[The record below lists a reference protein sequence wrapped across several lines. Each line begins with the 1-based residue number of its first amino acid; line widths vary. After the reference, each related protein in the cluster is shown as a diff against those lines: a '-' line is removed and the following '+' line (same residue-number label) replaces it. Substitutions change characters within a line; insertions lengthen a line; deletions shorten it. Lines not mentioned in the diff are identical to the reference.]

1 MLVNDRKMNIIEQER
16 KIRIILYMNTI
27 EFSLHPKYTADLK
40 DFKRYPLV
48 TRYRLKNTAFQ
59 PNSQI

>member
-27 EFSLHPKYTADLK
+27 KFSLHPKYTADLK
-40 DFKRYPLV
+40 DFKRYPLL
-48 TRYRLKNTAFQ
+48 TR
-59 PNSQI
+59 

>member
-1 MLVNDRKMNIIEQER
+1 MHYILLKKYDCTKMLVNDRKMNIIEQER

-40 DFKRYPLV
+40 DFKRYPLL
-48 TRYRLKNTAFQ
+48 TR
-59 PNSQI
+59 